1 MSGPASADRAT
12 VRRVHGLVDV
22 GDAILPV
29 EVYLSPASSGLV
41 IFAHGGGTS
50 RHDAPSRSM
59 TRALNAAGLATVQL
73 DLLSPEE
80 LADDRRTFRFRTH
93 LSVLAD
99 RLTATI
105 DWASRHAGDPPAI
118 GCLGVGASGAAA
130 LLAAVRRPAIVRAVV
145 LRSGRPDLVRSE
157 LGRVE
162 APTLFIVGG
171 HDQPARVIC
180 EDAVTRMRIDARV
193 ECIPGASHSFHEPGV
208 LADAED
214 ATRRWFGRHFAS
226 ASPTREAGG
235 GR

>member
-1 MSGPASADRAT
+1 MSASAIAGAGT
-12 VRRVHGLVDV
+12 IRRLHGLVDT

-29 EVYLSPASSGLV
+29 DVHLPSRQAGLV

-50 RHDAPSRSM
+50 SDDAPSRGM
-59 TRALNAAGLATVQL
+59 TRVLDAAGLGTVNL

-93 LSVLAD
+93 ISLLAD

-105 DWASRHAGDPPAI
+105 DWASRHAGAPPMI

-130 LLAAVRRPAIVRAVV
+130 IMAAVRRPAIVRAIV
-145 LRSGRPDLVRSE
+145 LRSGRPDLACAA
-157 LGRVE
+157 LGRLA

-180 EDAVTRMRIDARV
+180 EEAVARMRVDARV
-193 ECIPGASHSFHEPGV
+193 ECIPGASHTFHEPGTLEEV
-208 LADAED
+208 QD
-214 ATRRWFGRHFAS
+214 ATRRWFTRHLAR
-226 ASPTREAGG
+226 SPG
-235 GR
+235 